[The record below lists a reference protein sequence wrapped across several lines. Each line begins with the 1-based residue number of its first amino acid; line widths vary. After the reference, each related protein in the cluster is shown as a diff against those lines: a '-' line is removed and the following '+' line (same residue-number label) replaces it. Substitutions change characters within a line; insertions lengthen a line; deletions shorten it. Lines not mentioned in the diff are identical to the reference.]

1 MDFGQFYNV
10 WPSQK
15 MASSLFTLM
24 ISSIVYV
31 DYCFAK
37 PDSQT
42 KFYQSQL
49 KILGTFSSK
58 VGIAENAQ

>member
-1 MDFGQFYNV
+1 MAIT
-10 WPSQK
+10 K

-31 DYCFAK
+31 DYCFAD

-42 KFYQSQL
+42 KFYQSV
-49 KILGTFSSK
+49 KILGTFSNK
-58 VGIAENAQ
+58 VGIIENAQ